1 MQVRPRSYRILHK
14 MKKIVVTDAS
24 SSTQLQNI
32 ACNCG
37 FVLKKKKNSFRFIHT
52 DINPSTQIQIH
63 PQRYEFVHKM

>member
-37 FVLKKKKNSFRFIHT
+37 FVLKKKKTAS
-52 DINPSTQIQIH
+52 DLSTQI
-63 PQRYEFVHKM
+63 